1 MKTEFNVDEY
11 LKKQENY
18 YVAYR
23 LNKIDSEE
31 YYRLS
36 NQTEERDKVVEMI
49 RAVRDYANEKNIP
62 LTIDFTFKNLFSLME
77 GTERAHKLVSN
88 MFMPNFDDVDES
100 FLKNGLK

>member
-1 MKTEFNVDEY
+1 MKTKFDVDEY

-23 LNKIDSEE
+23 LNKIDFEE
-31 YYRLS
+31 YHRLS

-49 RAVRDYANEKNIP
+49 RSVRDYANEKNLP
-62 LTIDFTFKNLFSLME
+62 LTIDFTFNNLFSLME
-77 GTERAHKLVSN
+77 GTERAHKLVSKL
-88 MFMPNFDDVDES
+88 FMPSDDVDES